1 MTGQAW
7 WGSSPYADFSQL
19 FHLLLTSSLGE
30 QPDSHGME
38 ALREHVHLQDRGFGF
53 QFLGKLASTTAEI
66 NVRPNFP
73 NTFLLN

>member
-38 ALREHVHLQDRGFGF
+38 ALREHVQGLETSTYRTEALAFNSWVNLLPPLQ
-53 QFLGKLASTTAEI
+53 K
-66 NVRPNFP
+66 
-73 NTFLLN
+73 